1 MRRILVAV
9 AGTLSG
15 LGLILLYPTSTG
27 RTLDTAGTAVG
38 GTATAGGATSGSTAQ
53 AGDGAQ
59 SGSAAG
65 SGDAAGAT
73 TPDAAGST
81 GSGSTGSG
89 STGSTGTY
97 SASTSMRYGTVT
109 VTVTVTDGRLTDV
122 GATQDSP
129 DGRSRSI
136 SGQAIP
142 TLNSEALDAQSADIA
157 LVSHATYTSEAY
169 AQSLQAALDEAAQA

>member
-27 RTLDTAGTAVG
+27 RTLDTAGTAG

-53 AGDGAQ
+53 SGSGAQ

-73 TPDAAGST
+73 TPDAA
-81 GSGSTGSG
+81 GSTGSG

-142 TLNSEALDAQSADIA
+142 TLNSEALDAQSADIG